1 MGCIVQQYVRER
13 NCTCP
18 KKKNMLHVLSVS
30 MCVCLE
36 SCLCLTCV
44 NVFLSLNR
52 QELPTVAPPTPIHHC
67 RRHYPYLCL
76 TRRHFFPWI
85 GDFFFPLFTFKSV
98 LPQTSQIGWRY
109 QSGESAKMRQ
119 APHGLY
125 CPPVRLCNGRT
136 GTAGGSR
143 HSRRLLRILGPLQRP
158 YSGTAL
164 ILQTQRGKG

>member
-1 MGCIVQQYVRER
+1 MCYG
-13 NCTCP
+13 
-18 KKKNMLHVLSVS
+18 LA
-30 MCVCLE
+30 CVCVW
-36 SCLCLTCV
+36 SHVCLTCV

-67 RRHYPYLCL
+67 RHYPYLCL
-76 TRRHFFPWI
+76 THRHFFPRI
-85 GDFFFPLFTFKSV
+85 GDFFSPLFSFKSV

-119 APHGLY
+119 APLGPY
-125 CPPVRLCNGRT
+125 CPPVHLCNGRT

-143 HSRRLLRILGPLQRP
+143 HHHRLLRILGPLQWP

-164 ILQTQRGKG
+164 ILQAQRGKGSLTVK